1 MKRGVKPKS
10 AHAKLMT
17 GNPGNRPIALDM
29 EVTGEPSPVDE
40 LGTQGQAWW
49 DRVVPKLVDA
59 KIAGELDSDAL
70 TQLGQL
76 IDMYVEELEWKKLV
90 SSQADRNACIRNIDR
105 LLNRIMVY
113 QAKYRLTAADR
124 AGVVSQPREKVSA
137 MDVDYLGLTGT

>member
-29 EVTGEPSPVDE
+29 EVTGVPSPVDE

-49 DRVVPKLVDA
+49 DRVVPQLVDA

-124 AGVVSQPREKVSA
+124 AGVVSQTREKVSA

>member
-1 MKRGVKPKS
+1 MKRGAKPKS
-10 AHAKLMT
+10 VHAKLMT

-29 EVTGEPSPVDE
+29 EVTGVPSPVDE

-90 SSQADRNACIRNIDR
+90 SSQADRNACIRNVDR